1 MMGYYRRYCERRADA
16 LAVGTNGKRW
26 IRTWINVFRTETEA
40 RVPQDEAQLAQLI
53 CEGEFICVGK
63 SHSYNG
69 VQVVPS
75 VTAMMMREGGL
86 TTLAYDPASETV
98 RVGASVS
105 SDASWP
111 LGRMATPQTMPRWA
125 SRSAA
130 REASCAPSSDHA
142 DSVPSQPPQTRRSP
156 QSATDCTATPT
167 EI

>member
-16 LAVGTNGKRW
+16 RAVGTNGKRW

-53 CEGEFICVGK
+53 CEGEFSCVGK

-98 RVGASVS
+98 RGGASVS
-105 SDASWP
+105 VRD
-111 LGRMATPQTMPRWA
+111 LK
-125 SRSAA
+125 
-130 REASCAPSSDHA
+130 
-142 DSVPSQPPQTRRSP
+142 V
-156 QSATDCTATPT
+156 
-167 EI
+167 